1 MVGDIASPTTLTVW
15 TPQAVTAAAIK
26 RAAVSGRVPT
36 RLIGEPNIHCVV
48 ALDQQQ
54 RRTLTWAGLAV
65 LLVGFD
71 GSVLVLGLPAI
82 SSEFHARTSDL
93 SNLGSVL
100 TFGTLGALPLATL
113 ADRFGRRRLIAL
125 GVAGFSVANV
135 ASSLVPSLAALAA
148 LRLIAVCF
156 EALVAGVATALIVE
170 EAPPARRGQAVSV
183 LALLAGLGTGISVI
197 AYPLIAPH
205 WRWLFLASGVGV
217 LLVPFIWRRL
227 PEGRMWLGVQ
237 VTGSALRL
245 LFTPPWRRRM
255 VVIAGSAALLTVLLG
270 PAGLLFTVYASAELH
285 LSPAAISVLI
295 VVSAVAAAVSYLA
308 GGFLTD
314 RFGRRW
320 PAIILTSDTAV
331 ATSLSFGTGAVG
343 FYAGNVLW
351 SAFASARTPVF
362 GAWTGELFPTR
373 ARATAEALG
382 SVAGAIGSVV
392 GLQAVGA
399 LSPSIGLAHAIELGG
414 VVALAGALLLFLMP
428 ETKQAPLP
436 D

>member
-1 MVGDIASPTTLTVW
+1 M
-15 TPQAVTAAAIK
+15 
-26 RAAVSGRVPT
+26 
-36 RLIGEPNIHCVV
+36 V
-48 ALDQQQ
+48 ALDLQQ

-71 GSVLVLGLPAI
+71 GSVLVLALPAI
-82 SSEFHARTSDL
+82 SSEFHARTADL

-100 TFGTLGALPLATL
+100 TLGTIGALPLATL

-125 GVAGFSVANV
+125 GVAGFSVANF
-135 ASSLVPSLAALAA
+135 ASSLAPSLAALAV

-197 AYPLIAPH
+197 AYPVIAPH
-205 WRWLFLASGVGV
+205 WRWLFMASGVGL
-217 LLVPFIWRRL
+217 LLVPAMWRRL
-227 PEGRMWLGVQ
+227 PESRMWLGVQ
-237 VTGSALRL
+237 VSGSALRL
-245 LFTPPWRRRM
+245 LFAPPWRRRM
-255 VVIAGSAALLTVLLG
+255 VVIAASAALVTVLLG
-270 PAGLLFTVYASAELH
+270 PASLLFTIYASEALR
-285 LSPAAISVLI
+285 LSPAAISI
-295 VVSAVAAAVSYLA
+295 MIIVSAAAAAVSYLA
-308 GGFLTD
+308 GGYLTD

-320 PAIILTSDTAV
+320 PAIILTSDTAI
-331 ATSLSFGTGAVG
+331 ATSLSFGTGIVG

-373 ARATAEALG
+373 ARATAELLS
-382 SVAGAIGSVV
+382 SVAGAVGGVV
-392 GLQAVGA
+392 GLQAVGF
-399 LSPSIGLAHAIELGG
+399 LSPSIGLGHAIELGG
-414 VVALAGALLLFLMP
+414 VAALAGALLLFLMP